1 MKGYLNDEAL
11 TARVIQDGYYDTGD
25 IAKMDQEGYVY
36 ITGRA
41 SRFSKIG
48 GEMVPHE
55 GVEDAIARIR
65 ARENREIAVAGRG
78 DSRKGERLVV
88 FYTADDFD
96 IPAVLDALRKEGI
109 PNIWIPKADDF
120 VKVDELPM
128 LGSGKLDLVKLKQMV
143 AGLEK

>member
-1 MKGYLNDEAL
+1 M
-11 TARVIQDGYYDTGD
+11 
-25 IAKMDQEGYVY
+25 AKMDQDGYIY

-55 GVEDAIARIR
+55 GVENAITKVRHAEIR
-65 ARENREIAVAGRG
+65 EVAVSGRR
-78 DSRKGERLVV
+78 DRLKGERLVI
-88 FYTADDFD
+88 FYTPEDFD
-96 IPAVLDALRKEGI
+96 IPQVIAGLREEGL
-109 PNIWIPKADDF
+109 PKIWIPKADDF

>member
-1 MKGYLNDEAL
+1 M
-11 TARVIQDGYYDTGD
+11 TAQVIQNNYYDTGD
-25 IAKMDQEGYVY
+25 MAKMDQDGYIY

-55 GVEDAIARIR
+55 GVENAITKVRHAEIR
-65 ARENREIAVAGRG
+65 EVAVSGRR
-78 DSRKGERLVV
+78 DRLKGERLVI
-88 FYTADDFD
+88 FYTPEDFD
-96 IPAVLDALRKEGI
+96 IPQVIAGLREEGL
-109 PNIWIPKADDF
+109 PKIWIPKADDF